1 MFGSSA
7 GVIIVVYCIIAALLS
22 VAWWRI
28 TPALVFR
35 IYRLEASRPFL
46 SVTVVLGLIGR
57 SVVLISSEARG
68 RCWVRVPPVVMISPV
83 RLGLGLA
90 IVEVVIGKCGI
101 RNLTEVG
108 VI

>member
-7 GVIIVVYCIIAALLS
+7 GVIIVVQCIIAALLS

-35 IYRLEASRPFL
+35 IYRLEAARPFL

-68 RCWVRVPPVVMISPV
+68 RCWVRIPPVVMISPV
-83 RLGLGLA
+83 RLGLA
-90 IVEVVIGKCGI
+90 IIEVVIGKCGI

>member
-1 MFGSSA
+1 MFRSSA
-7 GVIIVVYCIIAALLS
+7 GMIIVVYSIIAALLS

-35 IYRLEASRPFL
+35 IYRLEAARPFL

-68 RCWVRVPPVVMISPV
+68 RGWVRVPPVVMISSV
-83 RLGLGLA
+83 RLGLA
-90 IVEVVIGKCGI
+90 IIEVVIGKCGI

>member
-35 IYRLEASRPFL
+35 IYRLEAARPFL

-68 RCWVRVPPVVMISPV
+68 RRWVRIPPVVVISPV
-83 RLGLGLA
+83 RLGLA
-90 IVEVVIGKCGI
+90 IIEVVIGKCGI